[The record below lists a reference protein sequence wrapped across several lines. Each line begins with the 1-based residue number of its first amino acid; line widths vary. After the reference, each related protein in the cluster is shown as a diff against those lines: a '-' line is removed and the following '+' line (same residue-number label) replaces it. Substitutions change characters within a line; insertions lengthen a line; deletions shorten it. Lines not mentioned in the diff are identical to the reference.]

1 MKLSVI
7 VLFLLAALLIVC
19 IAPALAQVVSPLQS
33 GHYMTGITNIRDMS
47 YPPPGLFL
55 MWYNVWISSDRYI
68 DRNGN
73 ELTGLR
79 LSEIDPELPDIDLKF
94 DVGGFASVPTLFWAS
109 HFTFLGGARYLAGIS
124 PNYMTTDG
132 TLMTQTWDDVSD
144 STVTKVET
152 GSVSGFSDLF
162 VAPVGLSWALGL
174 VDLTVVYGFAAPT
187 GRYTT
192 GADDNLGLGFWTHQ
206 FQGFGYLYP
215 DESQATALMAGL
227 TYELNSEIKDEAVKP
242 GSRLSLEWGMS
253 HYFTG
258 WLELGV
264 QGAHNWQ
271 ITDDTGAD
279 VFWDPSAHDRK
290 STLLFSAGVW
300 PVAGRLYLA
309 AKYGFDFGVRQRF
322 KGNSLMLHL
331 IWITNALDGQ

>member
-1 MKLSVI
+1 VKLSVI

-162 VAPVGLSWALGL
+162 VVPAGLSWGFEQA
-174 VDLTVVYGFAAPT
+174 DLTLLYGFYAPT
-187 GRYTT
+187 GKYSTDGT
-192 GADDNLGLGFWTHQ
+192 DNVGLGYWTHQ
-206 FQGFGYLYP
+206 FQGYGYYYP
-215 DESQATALMAGL
+215 SPSKATAVMLGL
-227 TYELNSEIKDEAVKP
+227 TYELNGTIKDADVKP
-242 GSRLSLEWGMS
+242 GSRFTLEYGLSQYLSEQLEV
-253 HYFTG
+253 
-258 WLELGV
+258 GV
-264 QGAHNWQ
+264 QGGHNWQ
-271 ITDDTGAD
+271 VGDDSGSE
-279 VFWDPSAHDRK
+279 VFWDPGVHDRK
-290 STLLFSAGVW
+290 YMLAFSGAYW
-300 PVAGRLYLA
+300 PWKDRLYVSL
-309 AKYGFDFGVRQRF
+309 KYGFDYSNRQRF
-322 KGNSLMLHL
+322 DNSYWMLNVIFL
-331 IWITNALDGQ
+331 TNLLTGS